1 MGPDLVVDERGHFPH
16 RLPLPVALGVTMFC
30 DSVSAQGQ
38 TGRGGG
44 MGIPMIRVG
53 VAVNREC
60 CIGAG
65 WLWWWCS
72 WADKRAET
80 VLSWS

>member
-1 MGPDLVVDERGHFPH
+1 MGPDLVDDERGHFPH
-16 RLPLPVALGVTMFC
+16 RLPLPWP
-30 DSVSAQGQ
+30 SVSPSFVIPSPHRGKQG
-38 TGRGGG
+38 GGG

-80 VLSWS
+80 LLSWS